1 MNEKHRIVIAEDHTI
16 VREGLRAL
24 LSSNPAFEI
33 VGEAEDGLIA
43 VRCVE
48 DLLPDLLILDLTM
61 PKMNGMEVIKE
72 LTKRCPATKILVL
85 TVHRTEEYVFAA
97 LQAGAKGYVL
107 KDATHVELLMA
118 IENILQGKSYLS
130 PAVSKR
136 VIEGYVE
143 GKKSLEC
150 KSTFD
155 MLTQREKEILKLIA
169 EGYKNKEIADCLCI
183 SIKTVDKHRT
193 NLMKKLD
200 LHNVSALTTFA
211 IDKGLVVR

>member
-1 MNEKHRIVIAEDHTI
+1 MNDRHRIVIAEDHTI

-33 VGEAEDGLIA
+33 IGEAEDGLEA

-48 DLLPDLLILDLTM
+48 KLLPDLLILDLTM

-72 LTKRCPATKILVL
+72 LTKRFPATKILVL
-85 TVHRTEEYVFAA
+85 TVHRSEEYVFAA

-107 KDATHVELLMA
+107 KDASHVELLMA
-118 IENILQGKSYLS
+118 IENILHGKSYLS
-130 PAVSKR
+130 PGVSKG

-143 GKKSLEC
+143 GKKNLEC

-200 LHNVSALTTFA
+200 LHNVSALTAFA
-211 IDKGLVVR
+211 IDKGLVIR

>member
-1 MNEKHRIVIAEDHTI
+1 VNEKHRIVIAEDHTI

>member
-33 VGEAEDGLIA
+33 IGEAEDGLIA

-48 DLLPDLLILDLTM
+48 ELLPDLLILDLTM
-61 PKMNGMEVIKE
+61 PKMNGMEAIKE
-72 LTKRCPATKILVL
+72 LTKRCSATKILVL

-200 LHNVSALTTFA
+200 LHNASALTTFA
-211 IDKGLVVR
+211 IDKGLLVR